1 MKQAVKRVVL
11 PSPGPRRLP
20 VGIARGVRMRI
31 DFATQTRTYLGLY
44 EIELNRHLRRA
55 LRGGMTAFDVG
66 AQHGYD
72 SLVIAKHTRSP
83 VAAFECEPARVA
95 ELRDSI
101 ALNPTLIGL
110 VRPVEAMVGDGPG
123 QLSLDRWAYGEGFV
137 PDFIKLDVDGGEL
150 AALRSA
156 ERILRERHPSLI
168 VEVHSLVLEQE
179 CATVLGDHGY
189 RPVIVSQ
196 RAILPDFRPDAH
208 NRWLVAV

>member
-95 ELRDSI
+95 ELQGQHRAEPNSDRS
-101 ALNPTLIGL
+101 
-110 VRPVEAMVGDGPG
+110 RPAG
-123 QLSLDRWAYGEGFV
+123 
-137 PDFIKLDVDGGEL
+137 
-150 AALRSA
+150 
-156 ERILRERHPSLI
+156 
-168 VEVHSLVLEQE
+168 
-179 CATVLGDHGY
+179 
-189 RPVIVSQ
+189 
-196 RAILPDFRPDAH
+196 
-208 NRWLVAV
+208 